1 MGLGNG
7 RWPGKMNV
15 DWIAGR
21 ERMTSPVEGSA
32 ICFVP
37 WRRFIGFTLLAAVVV
52 TFPGCFFLHR
62 KKNSRDNQ
70 LSGLMAGQQPDK
82 LLYQRSIEEI
92 NHGRYD
98 VGRLTLQA
106 LLNTYPDS
114 EYLAKAKLAIAD
126 SYFQQGG
133 TSGLTESEAE
143 YKDFITFFPTAP
155 EAPMAQYR
163 VGMAHFRL
171 MGKSDRDL
179 TEARLAEAEFKEFL
193 LRYSDS
199 PMMPRAKARLR
210 EVQEVLATGD
220 YNIARFYYEKRAKL
234 AARSRFEEIID
245 RYPNFSDADQACWY
259 LADTYKQ
266 LNNSKQ
272 AIPYYDRIITDYPLS
287 PLAQDAKREL
297 AALHQPIPRPT
308 LATLARA
315 RADALRDTHQSFLQR
330 FTGTFSS
337 APNLAATRHGPVI
350 LESKTGEAE
359 MAKNGGAAAPNNAI
373 AVQPVNEAA
382 LKNGKTADDP
392 KDSKTTSADDNN
404 SKSAGQN
411 ATAQSSTDS
420 QDDAPAK
427 NKKGRFHFFKKV
439 IKPF

>member
-1 MGLGNG
+1 MDLGNG
-7 RWPGKMNV
+7 RWPSKMNV
-15 DWIAGR
+15 GWTAGM
-21 ERMTSPVEGSA
+21 ERMTSLAEGSA
-32 ICFVP
+32 IRLAP
-37 WRRFIGFTLLAAVVV
+37 WRRFIGFALLAAVVI

-179 TEARLAEAEFKEFL
+179 TEARL
-193 LRYSDS
+193 
-199 PMMPRAKARLR
+199 
-210 EVQEVLATGD
+210 
-220 YNIARFYYEKRAKL
+220 
-234 AARSRFEEIID
+234 
-245 RYPNFSDADQACWY
+245 
-259 LADTYKQ
+259 
-266 LNNSKQ
+266 
-272 AIPYYDRIITDYPLS
+272 
-287 PLAQDAKREL
+287 
-297 AALHQPIPRPT
+297 
-308 LATLARA
+308 
-315 RADALRDTHQSFLQR
+315 
-330 FTGTFSS
+330 
-337 APNLAATRHGPVI
+337 
-350 LESKTGEAE
+350 
-359 MAKNGGAAAPNNAI
+359 
-373 AVQPVNEAA
+373 
-382 LKNGKTADDP
+382 
-392 KDSKTTSADDNN
+392 
-404 SKSAGQN
+404 
-411 ATAQSSTDS
+411 
-420 QDDAPAK
+420 
-427 NKKGRFHFFKKV
+427 
-439 IKPF
+439 